1 MTISDLIASLEDFI
15 STDAQILEI
24 NGSQINKSLAQ
35 VLIAYYRASES
46 QASWFL
52 EEIDILRGYIDHL
65 QCDLADLQNFSFE
78 SDDVDEELFY
88 KSEDP
93 NSGYL
98 S

>member
-1 MTISDLIASLEDFI
+1 MTISDLMASLDDFI
-15 STDAQILEI
+15 STEAQILEI

-35 VLIAYYRASES
+35 ILVTYYRASES

-65 QCDLADLQNFSFE
+65 QCDLADLQNFNFE
-78 SDDVDEELFY
+78 SDNVDEELFY
-88 KSEDP
+88 KPEDP